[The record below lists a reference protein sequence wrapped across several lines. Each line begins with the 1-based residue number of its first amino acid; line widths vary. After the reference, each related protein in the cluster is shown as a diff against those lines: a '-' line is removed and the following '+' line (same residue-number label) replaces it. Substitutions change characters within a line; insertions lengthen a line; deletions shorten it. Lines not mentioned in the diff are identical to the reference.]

1 MKKYLYIIDYW
12 VPFPQSEYGGIITLI
27 AENDTDAFGI
37 ISNEEQL
44 NSYEGYSSKI
54 MEKILTAQKF
64 KLVDDYES
72 GILEVFTT

>member
-1 MKKYLYIIDYW
+1 VKYLYIIDYW
-12 VPFPQSEYGGIITLI
+12 VPFPQSEYGGMITLI
-27 AENDTDAFGI
+27 AEDDTDAFGI

-44 NSYEGYSSKI
+44 NSYEAYSSKI

-64 KLVDDYES
+64 ELVENYQS

>member
-12 VPFPQSEYGGIITLI
+12 VPFPQSEYGGMITLI
-27 AENDTDAFGI
+27 AEDDTDAFGI

-44 NSYEGYSSKI
+44 NSYEGYTSKI

-64 KLVDDYES
+64 ELVEDYQS